1 MFLKSK
7 QMRGHMPADDRPC
20 RVVLVRHAVA
30 EGQGRFLG
38 QRDAPLS
45 VKGRRQLPG
54 LVAKIAKYHIDAV
67 YSSDL
72 RRAHSTA
79 RAIARSTQLPVEV
92 RSGLREMHFGR
103 WEGLSWQGISRTTP
117 RAARSWLE
125 QFPKHRAP
133 GGEAFAAFKQ
143 RALREVNHIVSTNR
157 GRCVV
162 VVSHA
167 GVTRIALARA
177 LGMPDGHLFRLA
189 QDPCAINVIDYFRDG
204 VAVSLV
210 NG

>member
-1 MFLKSK
+1 
-7 QMRGHMPADDRPC
+7 MRGHIPSDNRPC

-30 EGQGRFLG
+30 EGQRRFLG

-45 VKGRRQLPG
+45 VRGRRQLPG
-54 LVAKIAKYHIDAV
+54 LVAKIAKYHIEAV
-67 YSSDL
+67 YCSDL
-72 RRAHSTA
+72 RRARSTA

-92 RSGLREMHFGR
+92 RPGLREMHFGR
-103 WEGLSWQGISRTTP
+103 WEGLSWPDIARTFP
-117 RAARSWLE
+117 QAARAWLTH
-125 QFPKHRAP
+125 FPKHRPP
-133 GGEAFAAFKQ
+133 GGEAFAAFRQ
-143 RALREVNHIVSTNR
+143 RALRELNQIVSTNP

-167 GVTRIALARA
+167 GVTRIVLARA
-177 LGMPDGHLFRLA
+177 LGMTDRHLFRLA

-204 VAVSLV
+204 VVVSCV